1 VSLDLDLLTVNLWGL
16 PWPVARERRG
26 RKRRLADHLADRSY
40 DLVGI
45 QELWRPWHRAFETRD
60 LVLPRSRRDSGLALA
75 ARFPVSEVRVEHFR
89 HHRGIDRLKRKG
101 VLMTV
106 VETPADA
113 ELSVCVVHLQAGSRF
128 GAVRSGQLE
137 ELLAAL
143 GRTTRPTVLM
153 GDFNFY
159 RGNEEDRRSAA
170 RLHEAGFVDAAPALS
185 RGEDTYSSTN
195 PYVRRRGIA
204 NRFDRVYLRDARDL
218 RLQPVEVDVLRPEP
232 RPFSDHHPLRVRV
245 RLSA

>member
-1 VSLDLDLLTVNLWGL
+1 MELDLLTVNLWGL

-26 RKRRLADHLADRSY
+26 RKRRLSEHLEQRTY

-75 ARFPVSEVRVEHFR
+75 ARLPVRDVRIEHFR

-101 VLMTV
+101 VLLSV
-106 VETPADA
+106 VETPAGA
-113 ELSVCVVHLQAGSRF
+113 RMSVCVVHLQAGPRF
-128 GAVRSGQLE
+128 GAVRSKQLD

-143 GRTTRPTVLM
+143 ESEARATILM

-159 RGNEEDRRSAA
+159 RGNETDRASAH
-170 RLHEAGFVDAAPALS
+170 RLRDAGFVDAAPALS
-185 RGEDTYSSTN
+185 QLDDTYCSAN

-218 RLQPVEVDVLRPEP
+218 RLRPTKIEVLRHEP

-245 RLSA
+245 RMSA